1 MRMGSWIRYEQTTCW
16 RAASMPRR
24 ATDRLTLGAPH
35 SGNAARTKRARSANY
50 TRDWWFRRTG
60 MNFQRVLVGLV
71 ILLAASFYMNWKML
85 TQLRTV
91 KAFVEG
97 SVFAD
102 AVAACERAQST
113 TPFKWNGGK
122 QTAVVGLN
130 SVKPNKDTVIASYTL
145 VADSVF
151 CDYDP
156 IKKKADIGS
165 NFLERE

>member
-1 MRMGSWIRYEQTTCW
+1 MT
-16 RAASMPRR
+16 
-24 ATDRLTLGAPH
+24 
-35 SGNAARTKRARSANY
+35 
-50 TRDWWFRRTG
+50 
-60 MNFQRVLVGLV
+60 FQRCIAGLLVLLIAGL
-71 ILLAASFYMNWKML
+71 AGAFYMNWKML
-85 TQLRTV
+85 GQLRTV

-97 SVFAD
+97 AVFAD
-102 AVAACERAQST
+102 AVAACEKAQST

-130 SVKPNKDTVIASYTL
+130 SIRPDKYTVIASYTL
-145 VADSVF
+145 VADSVY